1 MPLTYFNWMAKNKT
15 TETLKS
21 VDEFINGIKDEGKRK
36 DSFQI
41 IKLFQKQTGFKP
53 KMWGPS
59 IIGFGSCHYK
69 YESGREGDMPL
80 AAFSPRGT
88 AIVFYLSVE
97 AETRVELLKK
107 LGKHK
112 TNKGCIYV
120 KKLDDINID
129 VLKEMVSD
137 SVKHKQSLYP
147 DMKK

>member
-1 MPLTYFNWMAKNKT
+1 MAKNKT

-21 VDEFINGIKDEGKRK
+21 VDEFINGIKDEVKRK

-41 IKLFQKQTGFKP
+41 IKLFQKRTGFKP

-88 AIVFYLSVE
+88 AIVFYLSAE

-107 LGKHK
+107 L
-112 TNKGCIYV
+112 
-120 KKLDDINID
+120 DDINCD
-129 VLKEMVSD
+129 VLKEMVFV

-147 DMKK
+147 SPAKSTF